1 MRRAVLWIAFEDKAG
16 TARISNLQEHIT
28 VGCAKTKGMGI
39 IMCKVKE
46 WMGTLTETMELSK
59 KEYLLTV
66 TASLFGGVIIGFL
79 FAPKRTRHTIIGSNN
94 GPKNSSNEY
103 GHDFYDSWDELEDME
118 QMEDCSG
125 NLEIGDEEL
134 SFR

>member
-1 MRRAVLWIAFEDKAG
+1 
-16 TARISNLQEHIT
+16 
-28 VGCAKTKGMGI
+28 MGI

-103 GHDFYDSWDELEDME
+103 WHDFYDSWDELEDME

>member
-1 MRRAVLWIAFEDKAG
+1 M
-16 TARISNLQEHIT
+16 
-28 VGCAKTKGMGI
+28 

-66 TASLFGGVIIGFL
+66 AASLFGGVIIGFL
-79 FAPKRTRHTIIGSNN
+79 FAPKRTRRTVIGSNN
-94 GPKNSSNEY
+94 GNEY

-118 QMEDCSG
+118 QLEDCSG
-125 NLEIGDEEL
+125 DLEIGDEEL
-134 SFR
+134 SFH